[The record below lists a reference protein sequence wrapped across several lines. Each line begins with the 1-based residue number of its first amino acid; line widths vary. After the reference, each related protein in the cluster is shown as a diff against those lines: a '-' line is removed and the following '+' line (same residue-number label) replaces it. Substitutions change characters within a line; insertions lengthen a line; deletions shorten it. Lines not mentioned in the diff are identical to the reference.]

1 MLGGKAR
8 ADDSDVL
15 GAEGREGAA
24 DGVVG
29 GGGFGGEDGELDDG
43 DGGLGVDEGHGDEDA
58 VVPAWRGVSY
68 GGLWW
73 REGSL
78 RTPCVVFLRGDSCFF

>member
-8 ADDSDVL
+8 ADNYDVL
-15 GAEGREGAA
+15 GAEGSEGAA

-58 VVPAWRGVSY
+58 VVPAWGY
-68 GGLWW
+68 
-73 REGSL
+73 
-78 RTPCVVFLRGDSCFF
+78 

>member
-8 ADDSDVL
+8 ADNCDVL
-15 GAEGREGAA
+15 GAEGSEGAA

-58 VVPAWRGVSY
+58 VVPAWGY
-68 GGLWW
+68 
-73 REGSL
+73 
-78 RTPCVVFLRGDSCFF
+78 